1 MAAVIPMMKENPDQA
16 AARVVTQNSEIDL
29 ALVFTAEQQGQ
40 FIFDHARRLWYEYE
54 PATGIYQ
61 PDRKEAILRAV
72 QQFIHDRAAAE
83 PRLLRASVVSAV
95 ERLLRMQPEFA
106 VTADELDADPFVLG
120 TPGGPY
126 DLTTGLPIDP
136 DPALRITQSTS
147 VAPDFSL
154 PTLWLKFLA
163 EATGHDLELITY
175 LQRLFGYCL
184 TGSTREEQLAFFH
197 GGGGNG
203 KGCALGALKD
213 IAGTYAETTSTDT
226 FLETRG
232 DRNENDL
239 AMLAGKRV
247 AIAQESNEG
256 RKWDAQRIK
265 TCTGRDAVRAKYL
278 YKDLFTFVPQFTLLI
293 ASNHRPRIGTVD
305 EAWRRRLQLIPFVLK
320 PAHPD
325 PLLKEKL
332 REEYPAILGWMIEG
346 AMLWHKDGL
355 MVPESVLEA
364 SAKYLAEE
372 DTIGLWFD
380 ECCKLDRTAE
390 TARKDLYGSYSGWCR
405 EMGHGPA
412 TVYALTRW
420 LKGNKGVE
428 QNMQRGTRP
437 YLGVRLKDPF
447 AEEGDLPAKAAT
459 SSRAGNWRPDSQEDV
474 DATPF

>member
-1 MAAVIPMMKENPDQA
+1 MVRESADQA
-16 AARVVTQNSEIDL
+16 AARSATQNSEIDL
-29 ALVFTAEQQGQ
+29 ALAFAGERQGQ
-40 FIFDHARRLWYEYE
+40 WILDHSRRQWHGYD
-54 PATGIYQ
+54 PATGIFH
-61 PDRKEAILRAV
+61 PDRKEALLLDV
-72 QQFIHDRAAAE
+72 QQFIHARAGGE
-83 PRLLRASVVSAV
+83 PRLLKASVVSAV
-95 ERLLRMQPEFA
+95 ERLLRMQEVFA
-106 VTADELDADPFVLG
+106 VTADEMDADPFVLG

-126 DLTTGLPIDP
+126 DLTTGRRLDP
-136 DPALRITQSTS
+136 DPSLLITQSTS
-147 VAPDFSL
+147 VAPEFDI
-154 PTLWLKFLA
+154 PTLWLQFLG

-175 LQRLFGYCL
+175 LQRLCGYCL
-184 TGSTREEQLAFFH
+184 TGSTREEQLSFFW
-197 GGGGNG
+197 GSGGNG
-203 KGCALGALKD
+203 KGVFLGTLKD
-213 IAGTYAETTSTDT
+213 IAGSYAETTSTDT

-265 TCTGRDAVRAKYL
+265 TCTGRDTVRAKYL

-305 EAWRRRLQLIPFVLK
+305 DAWRRRLQLIPFVLK
-320 PAHPD
+320 PAQPD

-332 REEYPAILGWMIEG
+332 VDEYPAILGWMIEG

-355 MVPESVLEA
+355 MVPESVLAA

-380 ECCKLDRTAE
+380 ECCKLDNGAD
-390 TARKDLYGSYSGWCR
+390 TARKELYGSYSGWCR
-405 EMGHGPA
+405 EMGHGAA
-412 TVYALTRW
+412 TVYAITRW

-428 QNMQRGTRP
+428 QNMKKGTRP

-447 AEEGDLPAKAAT
+447 AEDADPPAKATA
-459 SSRAGNWRPDSQEDV
+459 SSRAGDWHPDSQDDG
-474 DATPF
+474 DAIPF